1 MGDPSFNSDERV
13 LIRTPGIH
21 VKSIPFEGTL
31 TNRRIILTD
40 RAKNILPSKDIPL
53 ATIQRVGVGVNA
65 LQDPILN
72 ISVIPHPGETRQM
85 VLTFSRQEGGNRV
98 RERDEWARLI
108 EDYLYG
114 SSAPQS
120 RAPQAPPAQPRYEV
134 VNTPVPPARV
144 PGQDTQ
150 VPPAP
155 GYGAVRTPAPAPA
168 RAPTPPPQAAQ
179 PSGETVFCTKCGN
192 RVAVDSMFC
201 NRCGTPIVA
210 PADMR
215 KPAPAP
221 QQPPQRPAA
230 PAPVAPP
237 VYAPP
242 APAARVPEEPVYQA
256 PAPVY
261 TPPPA
266 PSPARQTVPR
276 PAAQPAPQK
285 AAKKG
290 FLSGIFGSSKA
301 QKPAAAPRAPAPE
314 PRQRKSRMP
323 GKKVIVGGIVILVII
338 AVVAAGA
345 IFVLPNLSSVLPTGG
360 SSSSGGSSLFGG
372 SSGSSSPATLA
383 TADADSIKVKETLSV
398 TVPATGV
405 WVRINYMGSY
415 KGTYGMPSDLQTA
428 EDSGDRLF
436 EVVNGTGTIKATV
449 EKKDSSSKRALVVEI
464 YKDGKLLKSGNVT
477 IAFGKVSISADAG
490 GSPVMTGSTST
501 GSGNVTAKATG
512 NTTQTAA
519 VTTVKT
525 TTPATTT
532 TTKKS

>member
-31 TNRRIILTD
+31 TNHRIILTD

-65 LQDPILN
+65 IQDPILN

-108 EDYLYG
+108 QEYLYG
-114 SSAPQS
+114 PSEP
-120 RAPQAPPAQPRYEV
+120 RGHAPQAPPSQPRFEV
-134 VNTPVPPARV
+134 VNTPVPPARDPV
-144 PGQDTQ
+144 QD
-150 VPPAP
+150 VPPAR
-155 GYGAVRTPAPAPA
+155 VQ
-168 RAPTPPPQAAQ
+168 TPPPQAAQ
-179 PSGETVFCTKCGN
+179 PSGETVFCTRCGN
-192 RVAVDSMFC
+192 RVPADSVFC

-215 KPAPAP
+215 KPAPAL

-230 PAPVAPP
+230 P
-237 VYAPP
+237 VYTPP
-242 APAARVPEEPVYQA
+242 APAARVTEEPAYQA

-261 TPPPA
+261 TPPQS
-266 PSPARQTVPR
+266 PSPARQTAPR

-290 FLSGIFGSSKA
+290 FLSGLFGSKGS
-301 QKPAAAPRAPAPE
+301 KPAARQPRAPAPE
-314 PRQRKSRMP
+314 RAPRKSRMP
-323 GKKVIVGGIVILVII
+323 GKKIIIGMVAIVLII

-345 IFVLPNLSSVLPTGG
+345 IFVLPNLSSMMPAGDG
-360 SSSSGGSSLFGG
+360 SSSGGSSLFGG
-372 SSGSSSPATLA
+372 NSEPSTLK
-383 TADADSIKVKETLSV
+383 TADADSITVKETPSV
-398 TVPATGV
+398 SVPVTGV
-405 WVRINYMGSY
+405 WVRVNYMGSY

-436 EVVNGTGTIKATV
+436 EVVNGTGTIKATM
-449 EKKDSSSKRALVVEI
+449 EKKDSSSKRDLVVEI
-464 YKDGKLLKSGNVT
+464 YKDGKLLKSGSVT
-477 IAFGKVSISADAG
+477 AAFGKVSISADAG
-490 GSPVMTGSTST
+490 GSAATASSETTGT
-501 GSGNVTAKATG
+501 GNVTTTATG
-512 NTTQTAA
+512 NTTKTSA
-519 VTTVKT
+519 VTTAKT
-525 TTPATTT
+525 TVAANTT
-532 TTKKS
+532 TTKTS

>member
-31 TNRRIILTD
+31 TTRRIILTD
-40 RAKNILPSKDIPL
+40 RVKNILPSKDIPL

-98 RERDEWARLI
+98 GERDEWARLI
-108 EDYLYG
+108 QDYLTG
-114 SSAPQS
+114 SQAPQS
-120 RAPQAPPAQPRYEV
+120 RAPQAHPAPPRYAV
-134 VNTPVPPARV
+134 GNPPVPPVHTRV
-144 PGQDTQ
+144 QDT

-155 GYGAVRTPAPAPA
+155 GYGAAKTPAPAPA
-168 RAPTPPPQAAQ
+168 RASPPPPESAQ
-179 PSGETVFCTKCGN
+179 PSGETVFCTRCGN
-192 RVAVDSMFC
+192 RVAVNSKFC
-201 NRCGTPIVA
+201 DRCGTPIVA

-215 KPAPAP
+215 KTAPAP

-242 APAARVPEEPVYQA
+242 APAARVPEEPAYQA

-276 PAAQPAPQK
+276 AAAEAAPQK
-285 AAKKG
+285 AAKKS
-290 FLSGIFGSSKA
+290 FLSGIFGSSNA
-301 QKPAAAPRAPAPE
+301 QKPAPAQKPRPPAPD
-314 PRQRKSRMP
+314 PRLRKSRMP
-323 GKKVIVGGIVILVII
+323 GKKMIIGGIVILVLI
-338 AVVAAGA
+338 AVVAAAA
-345 IFVLPNLSSVLPTGG
+345 IFVLPNLSSGLPTGG
-360 SSSSGGSSLFGG
+360 SPSSGGSSIFGG
-372 SSGSSSPATLA
+372 SSEPSTLK
-383 TADADSIKVKETLSV
+383 TADADSIKVKETTAVSV
-398 TVPATGV
+398 PVTGV

-428 EDSGDRLF
+428 EESGDRLF
-436 EVVNGTGTIKATV
+436 EVVNGTGTIKATM
-449 EKKDSSSKRALVVEI
+449 EKKDSSSKRDLVVEI
-464 YKDGKLLKSGNVT
+464 YKDGKLLKSGKVT
-477 IAFGKVSISADAG
+477 EAFGKVSISADAG
-490 GSPVMTGSTST
+490 GSLAATGPAST
-501 GSGNVTAKATG
+501 GSETVTAKATG

-525 TTPATTT
+525 TAPATTT
-532 TTKKS
+532 TTKKP